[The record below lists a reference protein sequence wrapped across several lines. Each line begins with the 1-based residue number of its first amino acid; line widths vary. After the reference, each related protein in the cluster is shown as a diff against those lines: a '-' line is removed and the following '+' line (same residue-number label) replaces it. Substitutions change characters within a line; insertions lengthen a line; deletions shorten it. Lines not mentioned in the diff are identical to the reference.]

1 MKISDV
7 IAILGI
13 LSFASMFLGTAIA
26 LVFFGFSMA
35 IKVFIASALFLL
47 FFAFITD

>member
-1 MKISDV
+1 MKDV
-7 IAILGI
+7 IAVLGL
-13 LSFASMFLGTAIA
+13 LSFASMLLGTAIA

-47 FFAFITD
+47 FFSFITD